1 MDVLTTSSTNV
12 QIPVNDAILYGNF
25 VEAAYTVYQNTNND
39 LNPPI
44 TAYPSFIRENYQ
56 LIFNIQ
62 MTDFFLFNRTPSYY
76 GFIAKSLKA
85 PYNYVVALRGTLTWE
100 EWFDDFDDFPTA
112 FERAPNGGHVAS
124 GFYTIFQSLELNVPG
139 KGPANLRLIDAA
151 AEPTLTFDDAG
162 EVPVVVS
169 GHSLGA
175 ALATMY
181 AAYMANSGPNG
192 QGLSVFTYASPK
204 VGDSAFAA
212 MYDKAVPGN
221 YRIYNKPDIVPHV
234 PLDPDIFDPYTQVG
248 GGYKINS
255 KDFKAVR
262 HSLECYH
269 SLKTYLYV
277 LGNGADPSILASNCK
292 V

>member
-1 MDVLTTSSTNV
+1 MDSLSTV
-12 QIPVNDAILYGNF
+12 QIPLAQAVLYGNC
-25 VEAAYTVYQNTNND
+25 VDAAYTVYQSTGNN
-39 LNPPI
+39 LNPPVSV
-44 TAYPSFIRENYQ
+44 YPKFIQDNYQ
-56 LIFNIQ
+56 LVFNIQ
-62 MTDFFLFNRTPSYY
+62 MTDFFFFNQTPSYY
-76 GFIAKSLKA
+76 GFIAKSRTA

-124 GFYTIFQSLELNVPG
+124 GFYTIFQSLTLNVPG
-139 KGPANLRLIDAA
+139 KGPANLKLIDAA

-162 EVPVVVS
+162 KVPVVVA

-192 QGLSVFTYASPK
+192 QALSVFTYASPK

-212 MYDKAVPGN
+212 MYNKAVPEN

-234 PLDPDIFDPYTQVG
+234 PLDPDIFDPYDQVA
-248 GGYKINS
+248 GGYQINS
-255 KDFKAVR
+255 RSYKSVR

-269 SLKTYLYV
+269 SLKTYLFV
-277 LGNGADPSILASNCK
+277 LGGGVNPNILAQNCK
-292 V
+292 A